1 MKINCVRFLL
11 VVLLGLFTLPA
22 LPAHAQEN
30 HAQPLITQ
38 PIDAAKLVTLR
49 GNTHPMAIAK
59 YDRGLAPA
67 SLPMGHMFLV
77 LKRSAQQE
85 ASLDSLLAQQQDRTS
100 PSYHKWLTPAEF
112 GAQFGP
118 SDQDIAKITSWL
130 QSQGFQVNKV
140 ANGRNVID
148 FSGNAGEVQA
158 AFHTAIHRYVLST
171 GEQHWAN
178 STDPRIPAALAS
190 AVVGVSK
197 LNDFRPRP
205 MVHNMGT
212 FKRSMTTGK

>member
-67 SLPMGHMFLV
+67 SLPMG
-77 LKRSAQQE
+77 
-85 ASLDSLLAQQQDRTS
+85 
-100 PSYHKWLTPAEF
+100 
-112 GAQFGP
+112 
-118 SDQDIAKITSWL
+118 
-130 QSQGFQVNKV
+130 
-140 ANGRNVID
+140 
-148 FSGNAGEVQA
+148 
-158 AFHTAIHRYVLST
+158 
-171 GEQHWAN
+171 
-178 STDPRIPAALAS
+178 
-190 AVVGVSK
+190 
-197 LNDFRPRP
+197 
-205 MVHNMGT
+205 
-212 FKRSMTTGK
+212 